1 MAKTT
6 QMKNNKMDDDQE
18 GGKRKK
24 GNKVARKTVKK
35 GGGKAEKKARYFKL
49 VDPKTLKST
58 GRYTGETP
66 KQAASKGYTK
76 YIQKLK
82 ARGKKAP
89 TETII
94 YLRESTRGSNRKVYG
109 YSASR
114 QKLDEPQ
121 ELDIED
127 KVNGGSKTIVYR
139 FRNRIKKVPV
149 PEQIGGARKKAKA
162 KKAKSGSKKTAAK
175 KPAKKTKKTTKK
187 KGKTSK
193 KK

>member
-162 KKAKSGSKKTAAK
+162 KKAKSGSKKAAK
-175 KPAKKTKKTTKK
+175 KPAKKTKKPTK